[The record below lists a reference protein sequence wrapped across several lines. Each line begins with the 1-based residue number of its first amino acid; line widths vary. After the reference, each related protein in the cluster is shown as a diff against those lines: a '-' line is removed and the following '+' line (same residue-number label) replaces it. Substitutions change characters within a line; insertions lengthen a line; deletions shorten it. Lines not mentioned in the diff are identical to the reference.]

1 VLRTG
6 ETAFRSRVLILAPV
20 GRDAELLRSVLDRA
34 GIASVA
40 CSSVETLLHH
50 LRDSAGAAV
59 VTEEALSGR
68 EISGLVDWIVKQPS
82 WSDFPFVVLLE
93 RATVSAKPAGPE
105 IEALQQAGNLTLL
118 ERPVGTATLVSA
130 VQAAMRARSRQYE
143 VDDALAALTASE
155 RRYRT
160 LAEALPQL
168 VWTSRPDGQRD
179 YFSRQW
185 VEYTGIPA
193 EEQLGLAWIDK
204 VIHPED
210 RERVRARWLAAMEG
224 RGDYDLELRI
234 RGADGH
240 YRWFKARATPVRDDA
255 GRIARWFGT
264 STDITEIVLARE
276 TLRHS
281 REELE
286 RLVADRTRSLAEA
299 NDRLTAEVAE
309 RERTQEALRHSQK
322 LETIGQLTAGVAH
335 DFNNLLTAV
344 LGNLEIM
351 ELQLADEELLSR
363 LHSARAAAERGAEL
377 THQLLAFSR
386 KQHLA
391 PKPLDLNRLVGD
403 ASDMLVRTLG
413 PTVQVETVLT
423 DGLWPALVDPTQIEL
438 VLLNLAI
445 NARDAMPDGGCLTI
459 RTVNI
464 GERDAPRDL
473 SPRDYVLISV
483 ADTGIGM
490 SKEVLARAIGPFFTT
505 KETGKGSGLGLS
517 MVHGV
522 AIQSGGGLQIA
533 SRLGQGTTVSV
544 YLPRAS
550 QASVVVDEAE
560 TRSPAAH
567 RSATILLVDDDPD
580 VRGVSSSYLA
590 SCGYRV
596 LAAESGQA
604 AMHILARTERIDL
617 LLVDMAMPGINGIE
631 VIRRARE
638 RRPGL
643 RALLVTGYADIRAFS
658 PADGDLVL
666 HKPYR
671 LEKLAE
677 TVVEALLR
685 EPPGSESNVVSL
697 KPSHRGHKSRLTV
710 SGGAAD

>member
-1 VLRTG
+1 MPRAG
-6 ETAFRSRVLILAPV
+6 EADLRSRVLVLAPV
-20 GRDAELLRSVLDRA
+20 GRDAELLRSVFDR
-34 GIASVA
+34 GGVASVI
-40 CSSVETLLHH
+40 CSSTEILLHD
-50 LRDSAGAAV
+50 LRAGAAAAV
-59 VTEEALSGR
+59 ITEEALSGR
-68 EISGLVDWIVKQPS
+68 EIRGLVDWIAQQPS
-82 WSDFPFVVLLE
+82 WSDFPFIVLLQRGAL
-93 RATVSAKPAGPE
+93 RAEPAGSE

-118 ERPVGTATLVSA
+118 ERPVGTAALVSA

-143 VDDALAALTASE
+143 VDDALAAVTASE

-168 VWTSRPDGQRD
+168 VWTGRPDGQRD

-185 VEYTGIPA
+185 LEYTGIPA

-210 RERVRARWLAAMEG
+210 RERVRERWLAAVEG

-234 RGADGH
+234 RRADGQ
-240 YRWFKARATPVRDDA
+240 YRWFKARATPVRDDD

-264 STDITEIVLARE
+264 STDITEIVQARE

-281 REELE
+281 GEELE
-286 RLVADRTRSLAEA
+286 QLVADRTRSLAEA
-299 NDRLTAEVAE
+299 NDRLTAEIAE

-351 ELQLADEELLSR
+351 EVRLTDKELRSR
-363 LHSARAAAERGAEL
+363 LQSARAAAERGAEL

-391 PKPLDLNRLVGD
+391 PKPVDLNRLVGE
-403 ASDMLVRTLG
+403 ASDMLLRTLG
-413 PTVQVETVLT
+413 PTVQIETVLT

-445 NARDAMPDGGCLTI
+445 NARDAMPDGGHLMI
-459 RTVNI
+459 RTANI
-464 GERDAPRDL
+464 GEPDAPPDL

-483 ADTGIGM
+483 ADTGLGM
-490 SKEVLARAIGPFFTT
+490 SKEVLARAIEPFFTT

-522 AIQSGGGLQIA
+522 AIQSGGSLQIT
-533 SRLGQGTTVSV
+533 SRLGRGTTVGV

-550 QASVVVDEAE
+550 QGFVVADQAE
-560 TRSPAAH
+560 TRSTAAH

-580 VRGVSSSYLA
+580 VRGVSSNYLE
-590 SCGYRV
+590 SRGYRV
-596 LAAESGQA
+596 LAAECGQA
-604 AMHILARTERIDL
+604 AMDVLARTERIDL
-617 LLVDMAMPGINGIE
+617 LLVDMAMPGMNGIE

-643 RALLVTGYADIRAFS
+643 RALLVTGYADIHAFS

-671 LEKLAE
+671 LEKLVQ
-677 TVVEALLR
+677 TVAEALLR
-685 EPPGSESNVVSL
+685 ESPGSKSNVVSL
-697 KPSHRGHKSRLTV
+697 KPFAQR
-710 SGGAAD
+710 A